1 MGDLVQK
8 FGIQVSLLIAQ
19 IINFGLVLFVLWK
32 FAYKPVL
39 KVMRERREKIEQS
52 LVNAKAVEEKLA
64 EAKRA
69 KDQLLVEARKEAQG
83 IMENVEK
90 ESEHYRQ
97 ERLKEVDAE
106 LQSVRAHARAEIIT
120 EKAQALNEAKTEIV
134 NLVIS
139 ATQKVVPQG
148 TTKDLDKKLV
158 AEAVEESKDA

>member
-19 IINFGLVLFVLWK
+19 VINFGLVLFVLWK
-32 FAYKPVL
+32 FAYTPLL
-39 KVMRERREKIEQS
+39 KVMRERREKIAQS
-52 LVNAKAVEEKLA
+52 LANAKAVEEKLA
-64 EAKRA
+64 EAERLKEQ
-69 KDQLLVEARKEAQG
+69 KLIEARKEAQG

-90 ESEHYRQ
+90 ETEHYRQ

-106 LQSVRAHARAEIIT
+106 LQAIRAHARVEIAT
-120 EKAQALNEAKTEIV
+120 EKAQALTEAKTEIV

-158 AEAVEESKDA
+158 AEAVEESKHA